1 MDLKYKYWHFESALE
16 DNMVDKILSDGKK
29 KLSVE
34 GHKANISDNSKI
46 DIWRKS
52 KVCWFNDQW
61 LYDLLW
67 PYLKEANTNAGW
79 NFDFDVSE
87 SIQFTKYGL
96 NNFYDWHTDGGSD
109 HNSIFNKDNTEVE
122 MFYGKVRKLSMTVN
136 LNNSD
141 EYEGGD
147 FKINSG
153 PTIKG
158 EDTVVNCKE
167 IKHKGSII
175 VFPSF
180 IFHTVTPITKGERYS
195 LVMWTL
201 GKPFK

>member
-1 MDLKYKYWHFESALE
+1 MDLKHQYWYFSAALDE
-16 DNMVDKILSDGKK
+16 KTCDKIISLGKEK
-29 KLSVE
+29 IQKE
-34 GHKANISDNSKI
+34 GNDAEIENGGIEK
-46 DIWRKS
+46 DIRQS
-52 KVCWFNDQW
+52 KVCWLNDQW

-67 PYLKEANTNAGW
+67 PYLREANSNAGW
-79 NFDFDVSE
+79 NFDFDISE

-109 HNSIFNKDNTEVE
+109 HNFIYKNDNTQIET
-122 MFYGKVRKLSMTVN
+122 FYGKVRKLSMTVN

-141 EYEGGD
+141 EYKGGD
-147 FKINSG
+147 FKFNLG

-158 EDTVVNCKE
+158 ENTIVTCEE

-180 IFHTVTPITKGERYS
+180 MFHTVTPVTRGERYS

>member
-1 MDLKYKYWHFESALE
+1 MDLKHQYWYFSAALDE
-16 DNMVDKILSDGKK
+16 RTCDKIISLGKEK
-29 KLSVE
+29 IQKEGNKATILDSGVE
-34 GHKANISDNSKI
+34 E
-46 DIWRKS
+46 DIRQS
-52 KVCWFNDQW
+52 EVCWFNDQW

-67 PYLKEANTNAGW
+67 PYLRTANKNAGL

-87 SIQFTKYGL
+87 NIQFTKYGL
-96 NNFYDWHTDGGSD
+96 NGFYDWHTDGGSD
-109 HNSIFNKDNTEVE
+109 HNFIFNKDNTQ
-122 MFYGKVRKLSMTVN
+122 FDNYYGKVRKLSMTVN

-147 FKINSG
+147 FKFNLGLS
-153 PTIKG
+153 TKG
-158 EDTVVNCKE
+158 KDRIIECEE
-167 IKHKGSII
+167 IKPKGSVI

-180 IFHTVTPITKGERYS
+180 IHHTVTPVTKGERYS